1 MSKPTELAW
10 KGLLRCSQYLI
21 QTVGYA
27 VQLKHN
33 TPGATWLGAV
43 GGYDEYVE
51 GGQSILECYRD
62 ADWAG
67 HINRK
72 STSAG
77 VILLNGN
84 AIYSW
89 SRTQRT
95 PALSS
100 GESEFMALVTESL
113 YVRACLEFLLRDQVQ
128 IQLRSDSVAGRGI
141 AKRQGLGRVRHLEV
155 QFLWVQQKLAEKQFR
170 LGPVASMVISGD
182 LGTKSLQVNR
192 LSFLLGLLGMVD
204 CHEEFSLVGRD
215 EMQRQQHDQ
224 EFREKFK
231 NALKVFRYSFE
242 NGSDASSRDNA
253 LVKLI
258 LQICM
263 VSSLAR
269 GADGREDQ
277 SIEQFAFDSTDFLFL
292 AFVMLVICAVFFVG
306 ILLGRSCARHARNEN
321 FAFGDC
327 NSWSAMR

>member
-1 MSKPTELAW
+1 MHVDDLQFVGPAKEGAQIAEALQKAFTMDVQGPFHEPGDTCQFLKKYFHFNEAGIAIRPNEKHFLALEKLLKLSSFGKKL
-10 KGLLRCSQYLI
+10 KGPVHPDLCKEDHADLLSAAKAEMYR
-21 QTVGYA
+21 
-27 VQLKHN
+27 K
-33 TPGATWLGAV
+33 AV
-43 GGYDEYVE
+43 GI
-51 GGQSILECYRD
+51 ILY
-62 ADWAG
+62 
-67 HINRK
+67 I
-72 STSAG
+72 
-77 VILLNGN
+77 
-84 AIYSW
+84 
-89 SRTQRT
+89 
-95 PALSS
+95 SS
-100 GESEFMALVTESL
+100 DRPEP
-113 YVRACLEFLLRDQVQ
+113 DVQ

-292 AFVMLVICAVFFVG
+292 AFVMLVICA
-306 ILLGRSCARHARNEN
+306 
-321 FAFGDC
+321 
-327 NSWSAMR
+327 